1 MESEEYKRDST
12 MSGFFDKNMKN
23 MEMGGSMAKKMSARR
38 MTKKLEGTILN
49 RHKNVVCIVQGG
61 QQTIQSK
68 IMNYV

>member
-1 MESEEYKRDST
+1 MA
-12 MSGFFDKNMKN
+12 GFFDENMKK
-23 MEMGGSMAKKMSARR
+23 MESGTRKMTARR
-38 MTKKLEGTILN
+38 MTKRLEGTILN